1 MSWRLNSLVAIH
13 WRCWSDEW
21 AVFDVGSG
29 QTHQMDTLT
38 AVTLMVIEAGAID
51 LPELLALVASEL
63 QLTNDSQLSIAVT
76 DVLKS
81 LTDIGV
87 LEASA
92 A

>member
-1 MSWRLNSLVAIH
+1 
-13 WRCWSDEW
+13 
-21 AVFDVGSG
+21 
-29 QTHQMDTLT
+29 MDTLT

-51 LPELLALVASEL
+51 LPTLLTTVASEL
-63 QLTNDSQLSIAVT
+63 LLPNDSQLSIAAT
-76 DVLKS
+76 EVLKS

>member
-1 MSWRLNSLVAIH
+1 VSWQLNGLVELH
-13 WRCWSDEW
+13 WRHWDNEW

-29 QTHQMDTLT
+29 QTHQMDTLI

-51 LPELLALVASEL
+51 LPELIALVASEL
-63 QLTNDSQLSIAVT
+63 QLTNDSQLSIAIT